1 MSQHICLEVFLKLI
15 FVISRKLG
23 QLLQVKKCYLQ
34 KTTCSTLIIETNKYE
49 YIKNYFMI
57 LILGKKR
64 YQALVGVEHQRIQ

>member
-1 MSQHICLEVFLKLI
+1 MPRSLFKVDIRNFPNTI
-15 FVISRKLG
+15 G

-57 LILGKKR
+57 SILGNER
-64 YQALVGVEHQRIQ
+64 YQALVGVEH